1 MPQAPQLF
9 ESVAV
14 FTHSVPQAVCP
25 APQLVL
31 PPVPAT
37 PAAALPPVP
46 LPPTPGLQAAAKI
59 AKQIP
64 KSDTRA
70 VFMANLS

>member
-1 MPQAPQLF
+1 
-9 ESVAV
+9 
-14 FTHSVPQAVCP
+14 VPV
-25 APQLVL
+25 
-31 PPVPAT
+31 
-37 PAAALPPVP
+37 
-46 LPPTPGLQAAAKI
+46 PPTPGLQAAAKI